1 MYRPVVG
8 DPILTIRPATVR
20 QEVGVFM
27 SEVRLVVEYEKDT
40 GSICYNNV
48 NCERTA
54 FIRFFEFQNF
64 DIRVKSIG
72 ED

>member
-1 MYRPVVG
+1 MVG
-8 DPILTIRPATVR
+8 DAILTIRPATVR

-27 SEVRLVVEYEKDT
+27 LEVRQVVERENDT

-48 NCERTA
+48 NYERMA
-54 FIRFFEFQNF
+54 FIQFFEFQNF
-64 DIRVKSIG
+64 ETRVKFTG